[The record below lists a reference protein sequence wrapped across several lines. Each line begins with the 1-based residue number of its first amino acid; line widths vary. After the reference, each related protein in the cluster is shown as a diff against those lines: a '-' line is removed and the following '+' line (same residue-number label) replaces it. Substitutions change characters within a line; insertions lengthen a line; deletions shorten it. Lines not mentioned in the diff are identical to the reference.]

1 MKRRV
6 LFIAMMVSCTLSAS
20 AQLLVDSLGNIGIK
34 AGDSIV
40 KSTLSINHIGD
51 NTYDV
56 YVRSAKTNGM
66 YIKNTNN
73 SYSGTSY
80 GLNVFNTA
88 NHRSVSRYAYGIY
101 SEVKN
106 SFGEISP
113 GCTFGVYGK
122 ATLGEQNFGV
132 FGYLPSNGGNGAAI
146 CGSTNTYPYPISGQ
160 YAGYFDGNVFVT
172 GDLYNTNG
180 IYTVA
185 PLPTEMVETTNL
197 SEESIS
203 TTAMNGIAA
212 GTILDKISNIEA
224 IIYSVLP
231 SVVTTDSM
239 ALTMVAS
246 TSTNNEPQTVY
257 GLDVESLQAQ
267 FPSLVKT
274 CNDTLIGINY
284 TELIPLLLQSI
295 KELQA
300 KVAVLE
306 ASKGGNN
313 GGAVA
318 YAPAK
323 PIGTTEMS
331 STNIA
336 ADVVASLSQNTPNP
350 FSEATTIAFTLPESV
365 KDAMLCIYDM
375 NGKQLEQI
383 TIAERGASSVQIEG
397 YKFSAGMYLYSL
409 IADGAIIDT
418 KRMVLTK

>member
-1 MKRRV
+1 
-6 LFIAMMVSCTLSAS
+6 MMVSCILSAS

-73 SYSGTSY
+73 IYTDTSY
-80 GLNVFNTA
+80 GLNVYNTA
-88 NHRSVSRYAYGIY
+88 NHRGSTITYGVY
-101 SEVKN
+101 SEVRN
-106 SFGEISP
+106 AMGNIST
-113 GCTFGVYGK
+113 GNTFGVYGQ
-122 ATLGEQNFGV
+122 ASLGQYNYGV
-132 FGYLPSNGGNGAAI
+132 FGNLPLNGGNGAAV
-146 CGSTNTYPYPISGQ
+146 CGSTYGIPYNISGR

-180 IYTVA
+180 IYTVT
-185 PLPTEMVETTNL
+185 PPPTEMVETTNL
-197 SEESIS
+197 SDENIS
-203 TTAMNGIAA
+203 TAAMKGIAA
-212 GTILDKISNIEA
+212 STILDKISNIEA
-224 IIYSVLP
+224 IKYSVLP

-239 ALTMVAS
+239 ALAMVAP
-246 TSTNNEPQTVY
+246 TTNEAQTVY

-267 FPSLVKT
+267 FPSLVKV

-313 GGAVA
+313 GAVA
-318 YAPAK
+318 YAAAK

-350 FSEATTIAFTLPESV
+350 FSEATTIAFTLPENV
-365 KDAMLCIYDM
+365 KDATLCIYDM

-409 IADGAIIDT
+409 IADGIVVDT

>member
-1 MKRRV
+1 MKRNI
-6 LFIAMMVSCTLSAS
+6 LFIAMMVLCTLSAS

-56 YVRSAKTNGM
+56 YVHSAKTNGM
-66 YIKNTNN
+66 YIKNTKDN
-73 SYSGTSY
+73 YSGSSF

-88 NHRSVSRYAYGIY
+88 NHRNTNNAYGIY

-106 SFGEISP
+106 TMGEISS
-113 GCTFGVYGK
+113 GYTFGVYGK
-122 ATLGEQNFGV
+122 ASLGEINYGV
-132 FGYLPSNGGNGAAI
+132 LGYLPLNKGNGAAV
-146 CGSTNTYPYPISGQ
+146 CGTIYDFPINIGEQ
-160 YAGYFDGNVFVT
+160 YAGYFWGNVFVT
-172 GDLYNTNG
+172 GDIYNTNG
-180 IYTVA
+180 IYTVT
-185 PLPTEMVETTNL
+185 PPPTEMVETTNL
-197 SEESIS
+197 SDENIS
-203 TTAMNGIAA
+203 AAAVNGIAA
-212 GTILDKISNIEA
+212 STILDKISNIEA
-224 IIYSVLP
+224 IKYSVLP

-239 ALTMVAS
+239 ALTMAAPAT
-246 TSTNNEPQTVY
+246 TSNEAQTVY

-274 CNDTLIGINY
+274 CNDSLIGINY

-350 FSEATTIAFTLPESV
+350 FSEATTIAFTLPEKV
-365 KDAMLCIYDM
+365 KDATLCIYDM

-383 TIAERGASSVQIEG
+383 TITERGASSVQIEG

>member
-6 LFIAMMVSCTLSAS
+6 LFIAMMVLCTLSAS

-73 SYSGTSY
+73 SYLGSSY
-80 GLNVFNTA
+80 GLNVYNTA
-88 NHRSVSRYAYGIY
+88 NHRGSTITYGVY
-101 SEVKN
+101 SEVRN
-106 SFGEISP
+106 AMGNISS
-113 GCTFGVYGK
+113 GNT
-122 ATLGEQNFGV
+122 FGV
-132 FGYLPSNGGNGAAI
+132 FGQASLGQYNYGVFGNLPLNGGNGAAV
-146 CGSTNTYPYPISGQ
+146 CGSTYGIPYNISGR

-180 IYTVA
+180 IYTVT
-185 PLPTEMVETTNL
+185 PPPTEMVETTNL
-197 SEESIS
+197 SDENIS
-203 TTAMNGIAA
+203 TAAMKGIAA
-212 GTILDKISNIEA
+212 STILDKISNIEA
-224 IIYSVLP
+224 IKYSVLP

-239 ALTMVAS
+239 ALAMVAP
-246 TSTNNEPQTVY
+246 TTNEAQTVY

-274 CNDTLIGINY
+274 CNDSLIGINY

-365 KDAMLCIYDM
+365 KEAMLCIYDM

>member
-1 MKRRV
+1 MKRNI

-73 SYSGTSY
+73 SYTDTSY
-80 GLNVFNTA
+80 GLNVYNTA
-88 NHRSVSRYAYGIY
+88 NHRGSTTTYGVY
-101 SEVKN
+101 SEVRN
-106 SFGEISP
+106 AMGNIST
-113 GCTFGVYGK
+113 GNTFGVYGQ
-122 ATLGEQNFGV
+122 ASLGQYNYGV
-132 FGYLPSNGGNGAAI
+132 FGNLPLNGGNGAAV
-146 CGSTNTYPYPISGQ
+146 CGSTYGIPHNISGR

-180 IYTVA
+180 IYTVT
-185 PLPTEMVETTNL
+185 PPPTEMVETTNL
-197 SEESIS
+197 SDENIS
-203 TTAMNGIAA
+203 TAAVNGIAA
-212 GTILDKISNIEA
+212 STILDKISNIEA
-224 IIYSVLP
+224 VRYSVLP

-239 ALTMVAS
+239 ALTMVAPAT
-246 TSTNNEPQTVY
+246 TSNEAQTVY

-274 CNDTLIGINY
+274 CNDSLIGINY

-383 TIAERGASSVQIEG
+383 TITERGASSVQIEG
-397 YKFSAGMYLYSL
+397 YKYSAGMYLYSL

>member
-34 AGDSIV
+34 AGDSTV

-73 SYSGTSY
+73 SYTDTSY
-80 GLNVFNTA
+80 GLNVYNTA
-88 NHRSVSRYAYGIY
+88 NHRGSTITYGVY
-101 SEVKN
+101 SEVRN
-106 SFGEISP
+106 AMGNIST
-113 GCTFGVYGK
+113 GNTFGVYGQ
-122 ATLGEQNFGV
+122 ASLGQYNYGV
-132 FGYLPSNGGNGAAI
+132 FGNLPLNGGNGAAV
-146 CGSTNTYPYPISGQ
+146 CGSTYGTPYNISGR
-160 YAGYFDGNVFVT
+160 YAGYFEGNVFVT

-180 IYTVA
+180 IYTVT
-185 PLPTEMVETTNL
+185 PPPTEMVETTNL
-197 SEESIS
+197 SEENIS

-224 IIYSVLP
+224 IRYSVLP

-239 ALTMVAS
+239 ALTMVAPAT
-246 TSTNNEPQTVY
+246 TSNEAQTVY

-274 CNDTLIGINY
+274 CNDSLIGINY

-300 KVAVLE
+300 KVAMLE

-383 TIAERGASSVQIEG
+383 IISERGASSVQIEG

-409 IADGAIIDT
+409 IADGVVVDT